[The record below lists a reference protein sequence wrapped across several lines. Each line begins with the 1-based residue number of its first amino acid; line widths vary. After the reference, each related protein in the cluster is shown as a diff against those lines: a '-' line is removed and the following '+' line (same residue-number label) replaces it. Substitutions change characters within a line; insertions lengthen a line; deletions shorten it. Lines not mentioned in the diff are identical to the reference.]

1 MANIT
6 SVSLRAQA
14 QQCRDLAVVAEDLP
28 SRELMIAIAEDFE
41 AEAERLEGDQPRLQI
56 PPPSEQ

>member
-1 MANIT
+1 MADIT

-14 QQCRDLAVVAEDLP
+14 QQCRELAAVAEDLP

-41 AEAERLEGDQPRLQI
+41 AEAERLEGSQLGLPGS
-56 PPPSEQ
+56 PPCQK